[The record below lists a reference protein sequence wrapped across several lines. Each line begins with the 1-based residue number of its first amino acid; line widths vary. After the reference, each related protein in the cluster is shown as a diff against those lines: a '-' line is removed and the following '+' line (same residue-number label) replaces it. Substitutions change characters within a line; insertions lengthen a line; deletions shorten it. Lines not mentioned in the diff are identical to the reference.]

1 MTSIWVI
8 WGIMENGN
16 YSYNGFRFYRG
27 PGLTGVPG
35 KRSSPL
41 GIVEAHPEKNL
52 AEGIF
57 TAALACGRLSSLTS
71 SGHRTTDDGQ
81 GSGVHGLGFV
91 GIWGLGSTTRVAMV
105 ICQRV

>member
-1 MTSIWVI
+1 MRDN
-8 WGIMENGN
+8 GNGN
-16 YSYNGFRFYRG
+16 YSYNGFRVYRG

-81 GSGVHGLGFV
+81 GSRVHGLGFV
-91 GIWGLGSTTRVAMV
+91 IRDMGLRVYHQSRNGNMSEGLRCEV
-105 ICQRV
+105 